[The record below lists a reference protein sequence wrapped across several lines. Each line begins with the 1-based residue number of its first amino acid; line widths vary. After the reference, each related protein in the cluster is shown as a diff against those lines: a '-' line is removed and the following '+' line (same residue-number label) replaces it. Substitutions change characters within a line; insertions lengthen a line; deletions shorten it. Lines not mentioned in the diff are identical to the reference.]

1 MDKLILVR
9 YGEIALKGN
18 NRNLFENRLIKN
30 IKMAIK
36 QIDQAKVTREH
47 GRIFIRCQTGDYAEV
62 VAKLGKIFGIVSFS
76 PADVVDLSLDAIA
89 ENTAK
94 QLQAYVDKHG
104 PQTFKIETRRP
115 NKAFAIKSPEISRR
129 VGAYVL
135 QECTGLTVD
144 VHQPQ
149 VRCDIEVRS
158 QAYIYTQTIPALGGM
173 PYKTAGK
180 AMLLL
185 SGGIDS
191 PVAGY
196 LMAKRGLEIEAIH
209 FHSYPFTSD
218 RAYQKIIDL
227 AKKLVHYIGRLRI
240 HSVNIL
246 EIQRAIGEHC
256 PSEEMTI
263 LSRRAMMKI
272 ATVVAAQT
280 NCQALV
286 TGENLG
292 QVASQTIE
300 GINVTSDATNLPV
313 FRPLIAMD
321 KRDIVTTAQQI
332 DTYDTSILPFEDC
345 CTVFLPKRVVT
356 KPRVDKI
363 IASERTIPIDTLVE
377 QAVAAKRV
385 ELIDFE
391 NLDDFEL

>member
-18 NRNLFENRLIKN
+18 NRNVFENRLIKN
-30 IKMAIK
+30 IKLAIK
-36 QIDQAKVTREH
+36 QIKEAKVIREH
-47 GRIFIRCQTGDYAEV
+47 GRIFIRCWAQDYAEIA
-62 VAKLGKIFGIVSFS
+62 AKLGKVFGIVSFS
-76 PADVVDLSLDAIA
+76 PADVIDLSIEAIA
-89 ENTAK
+89 ENAAK
-94 QLQAYVDKHG
+94 QLQAYVDKNG

-115 NKAFAIKSPEISRR
+115 NKSFAIKSPEISRR

-135 QECTGLTVD
+135 QHCTGLSVD

-149 VRCDIEVRS
+149 IRCDIEVREL
-158 QAYIYTQTIPALGGM
+158 AYVYTQVIPALGGM

-180 AMLLL
+180 AVLLL

-196 LMAKRGLEIEAIH
+196 LMAKRGLEIEAVH

-218 RAYQKIIDL
+218 RAYQKIVDL
-227 AKKLVHYIGRLRI
+227 AKKLVQYTGRLRI

-272 ATVVAAQT
+272 AAQIASQT
-280 NCQALV
+280 DCQALV
-286 TGENLG
+286 TGESLG

-300 GINVTSDATNLPV
+300 GINVTTDATHLPV

-321 KRDIVTTAQQI
+321 KRDIVAIAQQI

-356 KPRVDKI
+356 KPKVDKI
-363 IASERTIPIDTLVE
+363 VASESAIPIDTLVE
-377 QAVAAKRV
+377 QAVASKQV
-385 ELIDFE
+385 ELIDVDR
-391 NLDDFEL
+391 LDDFEL